1 MVRVKCFGAS
11 WFTRSVRVPHTRKF
25 KVVAVIVS
33 GGNYAIVMGMDN
45 DPSAR
50 LRSIDWDQ
58 LLLVYLHD
66 PIDKA
71 LDIRGHESRAARYA
85 SRALDREVTR
95 DEIKSTASLA
105 DQLASRAERLP
116 MPTAGPDGERAVGPE
131 DGRIE
136 VRHPVSAQPG
146 VLEGLAI
153 DEVGVLEAIG
163 SIVDGLPDPRSRF
176 LALWRLL
183 PERLAE
189 RLGQGLARLPAD
201 TRVPDHTLVQ
211 HADITSGL
219 WASREGA
226 HGGAL
231 LSVSLGP
238 VQSFIAAARSV
249 RDLWSGSAILSWLT
263 FQGIRPVLETLGPT
277 ALVYP
282 ALRGNPLM
290 DLWLRNDAGL
300 DDVVPLP
307 PEGSRRS
314 PSLPNRFVA
323 LVPWG
328 SGGTEAHD
336 MADTCEKAIR
346 AAWRR
351 LADNVHSCLD
361 RSLSSLDPGWAGRW
375 REQVDS
381 FFEVRTAT
389 LPIRDMKDDTLASMI
404 GGAKAAFDSVWPE
417 AAKVRGLADA
427 IPGSQRPSYQQRAAG
442 LWQAQLEASARLMEA
457 QRSIR
462 HVPTSQTAQDEA
474 SPPKCSLLGSY
485 EQMGPAGLDDSR
497 AFWEKSA
504 KALSV
509 EGVRL
514 RDRERFSAVALCK
527 RFAAPVFLA
536 NEFGLEPSDLR
547 FPDTATVAAVEWL
560 AKAGIDPD
568 QVRREHKD
576 WNGRWLHQKRSEDV
590 DEGDTPPPDSVWR
603 QIREERELKRPPAY
617 YAILAMDADH
627 MGQWL
632 KGDRAPKVRKVLH
645 RKMVDYYEG
654 LGDKAKAGL
663 DAKRPVGP
671 ALHASISEAL
681 NNFASHI
688 APGIVERHRGTM
700 IYSGG
705 DDVLALLP
713 ARRAVECTAELY
725 RAFRGEDGGPPGWTE
740 RDGRQLLTMGNQ
752 ATLSAGI
759 AFVHHMEDLRLAL
772 AAARQAEEA
781 AKDGGR
787 DSLTLRFMRRSGEHS
802 RAGLSWMLTPW
813 FQELVEIFV
822 RGATVRWA
830 YRLRQE
836 LPTLQGRNVPEA
848 AVSAEI
854 RRLVDRTKGDDETAD
869 SPGPSGS
876 DVERWWQA
884 FSKARKER
892 GRAGADLLE
901 EFTLLCQGASFVA
914 RGHDG

>member
-1 MVRVKCFGAS
+1 
-11 WFTRSVRVPHTRKF
+11 
-25 KVVAVIVS
+25 
-33 GGNYAIVMGMDN
+33 MGMDN

-71 LDIRGHESRAARYA
+71 MDIRGHESRAARYA

-95 DEIKSTASLA
+95 EEIKSTASLA

-146 VLEGLAI
+146 VLDGLAI

-201 TRVPDHTLVQ
+201 TRVPDHTLIQ

-219 WASREGA
+219 WVVSREGA
-226 HGGAL
+226 GGAL

-300 DDVVPLP
+300 DNLVPLP

-328 SGGTEAHD
+328 SEGAEAHG
-336 MADTCEKAIR
+336 MANACEDAVR

-351 LADNVHSCLD
+351 LADDVRGCLD
-361 RSLSSLDPGWAGRW
+361 RILSDLDRDWARRW
-375 REQVDS
+375 QAQVDS

-389 LPIRDMKDDTLASMI
+389 LPVRGMNDETVASMI
-404 GGAKAAFDSVWPE
+404 GGAKAVFDGVWPE

-427 IPGSQRPSYQQRAAG
+427 IPGSQRPSYAQRAAG

-462 HVPTSQTAQDEA
+462 HVPETPLAVSGEP

-497 AFWEKSA
+497 RFWEDAADKI
-504 KALSV
+504 SV
-509 EGVRL
+509 SGVLL
-514 RDRERFSAVALCK
+514 RSRERFSAIALSK
-527 RFAAPVFLA
+527 RFAAPATLA
-536 NEFGLEPSDLR
+536 REFSLDLSDLR
-547 FPDTATVAAVEWL
+547 FPDTATVAAADWL
-560 AKAGIDPD
+560 AEAEIDPYT
-568 QVRREHKD
+568 VRREHGD
-576 WNGRWLHQKRSEDV
+576 WNGRWLHQKRREAVED
-590 DEGDTPPPDSVWR
+590 DGQPPPETVWKKIEMAR
-603 QIREERELKRPPAY
+603 KDGDDAHPPVY
-617 YAILAMDADH
+617 YAILAMDADR
-627 MGQWL
+627 MGRWL
-632 KGDRAPKVRKVLH
+632 KGESAPEVREVLH
-645 RKMVDYYEG
+645 PKMADYYKE
-654 LGDKAKAGL
+654 LGGMANAGL
-663 DAKRPVGP
+663 EAKRPVGP

-681 NNFASHI
+681 NNFASHV
-688 APGIVERHRGTM
+688 APGIVAKYKGTL

-713 ARRAVECTAELY
+713 ARRAVACAAELR
-725 RAFRGEDGGPPGWTE
+725 RAFRGEDGTVPGWMD
-740 RDGRQLLTMGNQ
+740 RNGRQLLTMGNR

-759 AFVHHMEDLRLAL
+759 AFVHFMEDLRLAL
-772 AAARQAEEA
+772 EAARQAEES
-781 AKDGGR
+781 AKSGGR
-787 DSLTLRFMRRSGEHS
+787 NWLTLRFMRRSGEHS
-802 RAGLSWMLTPW
+802 EAGLSWGHVPW
-813 FQELVEIFV
+813 FQELVQTFAG
-822 RGATVRWA
+822 GATDRWA

-836 LPTLQGRNVPEA
+836 LPTLQAGTLPAA
-848 AVSAEI
+848 AVGAEI
-854 RRLVDRTKGDDETAD
+854 RRLVNRTEGGGDTAERKALSGDEAEQWWKD
-869 SPGPSGS
+869 YSRVGSG
-876 DVERWWQA
+876 
-884 FSKARKER
+884 R
-892 GRAGADLLE
+892 GQDLLDA
-901 EFTLLCQGASFVA
+901 FTLLCQGAAFLA

>member
-1 MVRVKCFGAS
+1 
-11 WFTRSVRVPHTRKF
+11 
-25 KVVAVIVS
+25 
-33 GGNYAIVMGMDN
+33 MDN

-50 LRSIDWDQ
+50 PRSIDWDQ

-85 SRALDREVTR
+85 SRALDREVTQ

-116 MPTAGPDGERAVGPE
+116 MPTAGPDGERAVGLE

-136 VRHPVSAQPG
+136 VRHPVSAQSG
-146 VLEGLAI
+146 MLEGLAI
-153 DEVGVLEAIG
+153 DEGGVLEAIG
-163 SIVDGLPDPRSRF
+163 GIVDGLPDPRSRF

-183 PERLAE
+183 PERLTE
-189 RLGQGLARLPAD
+189 RLGQGFARLPAD
-201 TRVPDHTLVQ
+201 TRVPDHTLIQ

-300 DDVVPLP
+300 YDVVPRP
-307 PEGSRRS
+307 PERSRRS

-328 SGGTEAHD
+328 SEGTEAHG
-336 MADTCEKAIR
+336 MAKACEEAVR

-351 LADNVHSCLD
+351 LADDVRGCLD
-361 RSLSSLDPGWAGRW
+361 RNLSALDDGRDWARRW
-375 REQVDS
+375 QAQVDS

-389 LPIRDMKDDTLASMI
+389 LPVRGMKDETVASMI
-404 GGAKAAFDSVWPE
+404 GGANAVFDGVWPD

-427 IPGSQRPSYQQRAAG
+427 IPGSQRPGYDQRAAG

-462 HVPTSQTAQDEA
+462 HVPETPLAASGEP
-474 SPPKCSLLGSY
+474 SPPKCSLFGSY

-497 AFWEKSA
+497 RFWEGAAGKV
-504 KALSV
+504 KV
-509 EGVRL
+509 DGVRL
-514 RDRERFSAVALCK
+514 RSRERFSAIALCK
-527 RFAAPVFLA
+527 RFAAPATLA
-536 NEFGLEPSDLR
+536 REFGLDLSDLR
-547 FPDTATVAAVEWL
+547 FPDTATVAAADWL
-560 AKAGIDPD
+560 ADAGIDPD
-568 QVRREHKD
+568 TVRREHDD
-576 WNGRWLHQKRSEDV
+576 WNGRWLHPKSREAVED
-590 DEGDTPPPDSVWR
+590 DGQPPPEAVRKKIEAARKDGDDA
-603 QIREERELKRPPAY
+603 PPPVY
-617 YAILAMDADH
+617 YAVLAMDADR
-627 MGQWL
+627 MGRWL
-632 KGDRAPKVRKVLH
+632 KGDHAPRVREVLH
-645 RKMVDYYEG
+645 PKMADYYKG
-654 LGDKAKAGL
+654 LGGTADAGI

-681 NNFASHI
+681 NNFASHV
-688 APGIVERHRGTM
+688 APGIVEKYKGTM

-713 ARRAVECTAELY
+713 ARRAVACAAELR
-725 RAFRGEDGGPPGWTE
+725 RAFRGEDGTVPGWTDE
-740 RDGRQLLTMGNQ
+740 NGRQLLTMGNQ

-759 AFVHHMEDLRLAL
+759 AFVHFMEDLRLAL
-772 AAARQAEEA
+772 EAARQAEES
-781 AKDGGR
+781 AKSGGR
-787 DSLTLRFMRRSGEHS
+787 NWLTLRFMRRSGERS
-802 RAGLSWMLTPW
+802 EAGLSWEHVPW
-813 FQELVEIFV
+813 FQELVQTFAG
-822 RGATVRWA
+822 GATDRWA

-836 LPTLQGRNVPEA
+836 LPTLQADTLPDA
-848 AVSAEI
+848 AVGAEI
-854 RRLVDRTKGDDETAD
+854 RRLVGRT
-869 SPGPSGS
+869 
-876 DVERWWQA
+876 
-884 FSKARKER
+884 ER
-892 GRAGADLLE
+892 GGDTAEYKALSGDKAEQWWKDYSRVGSKHGQDMADLLDA
-901 EFTLLCQGASFVA
+901 FTLLSQGAAFVA
-914 RGHDG
+914 RGRDG